1 VKFEIK
7 KLLELL
13 VTNNDT
19 DIVKQ
24 MKKIV
29 PEFKSQNSI
38 YEELDIEIE
47 EVRES
52 FNI

>member
-1 VKFEIK
+1 
-7 KLLELL
+7 
-13 VTNNDT
+13 
-19 DIVKQ
+19 

-29 PEFKSQNSI
+29 PEFESQNSI
-38 YEELDIEIE
+38 YEELDIETE